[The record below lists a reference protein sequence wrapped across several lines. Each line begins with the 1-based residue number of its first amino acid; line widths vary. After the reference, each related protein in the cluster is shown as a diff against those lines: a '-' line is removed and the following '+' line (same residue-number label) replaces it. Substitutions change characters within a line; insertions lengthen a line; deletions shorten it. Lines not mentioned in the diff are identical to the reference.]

1 MTNEPPTGLR
11 LNVLQS
17 YVSDPLSDLDF
28 FNNCPTKE
36 LVRPMKSRDSTVGS
50 FTMYFLLL
58 SSQRCRL
65 IVGFFC

>member
-28 FNNCPTKE
+28 FNNCPSKE
-36 LVRPMKSRDSTVGS
+36 LVRPMKSTDREFSQCT
-50 FTMYFLLL
+50 FYFC
-58 SSQRCRL
+58 Q
-65 IVGFFC
+65 VKDAD

>member
-28 FNNCPTKE
+28 FNNCPSKE
-36 LVRPMKSRDSTVGS
+36 LVSPRKSRYSSEGI
-50 FTMYFLLL
+50 FTMGFLLL
-58 SSQRCRL
+58 SSQRCGL
-65 IVGFFC
+65 IVGFSC

>member
-28 FNNCPTKE
+28 FNNCPSKE
-36 LVRPMKSRDSTVGS
+36 LVCHMKSRDCTEFSQ
-50 FTMYFLLL
+50 FTFDLC
-58 SSQRCRL
+58 QV
-65 IVGFFC
+65 IGVD